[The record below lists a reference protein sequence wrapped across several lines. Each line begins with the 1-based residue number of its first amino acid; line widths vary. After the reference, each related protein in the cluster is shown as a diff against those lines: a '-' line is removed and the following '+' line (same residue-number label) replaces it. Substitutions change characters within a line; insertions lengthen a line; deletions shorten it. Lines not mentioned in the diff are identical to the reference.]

1 MTDTTWQPDLK
12 QYDGPKF
19 RALSAALREDARRGI
34 LAPGTRL
41 PAVRELAWQ
50 LGVTPGTVARAY
62 QIAAADGVIESHVGR
77 GSYVARAKAR
87 LGPLQPLVVSGL
99 PENSDVLIDMRS
111 PQLPDIG
118 QGEDIAAAAT
128 RAVAK
133 MGRELLGY
141 PTLTQDRPCRQAM
154 LEWLSCRD
162 LGPCAA
168 DDIALTHGGQNALSL
183 ALQICLTGD
192 RPRVL
197 VEALAYP
204 GIRHAARLS
213 RGEVVPVEMDE
224 QGMLPDALDRA
235 TRQSGARVVCVMPSA
250 QNPTVARMGFDRRAE
265 IVRVARYHDLQM
277 IEDDCFAGP
286 PQRMRV
292 AGPMMKPLPVP
303 ALRALAP
310 ERGWHV
316 ASLSKTISAGLRL
329 GAIVCP
335 VGMGDSGR
343 LAAQHSYFG
352 LSPLVTATVT
362 ELLNSGTAER
372 IGNDA
377 QQVIDD
383 RVALAAE
390 ILRATDLVWQPGV
403 PFMWLRLPLGWRAST
418 FARAAEAEGVLVRS
432 ADEFTP
438 VAQTAPGVPNA
449 VRLAINCGIERA
461 RLESGLQA
469 LARLYRAPPG
479 DLPV

>member
-1 MTDTTWQPDLK
+1 MTDTTWRPDLK

-19 RALSAALREDARRGI
+19 RALSAALREDARRGV

-41 PAVRELAWQ
+41 PAVRELAWH

-77 GSYVARAKAR
+77 GSYVARTSAR
-87 LGPLQPLVVSGL
+87 LGPFQPLVVSSLQEGS
-99 PENSDVLIDMRS
+99 EGVTDMRS
-111 PQLPDIG
+111 PHLPDIG
-118 QGEDIAAAAT
+118 QGEEIAAAAIKS
-128 RAVAK
+128 VGQ

-162 LGPCAA
+162 LGPCGA

-204 GIRHAARLS
+204 GIRHAARLC

-224 QGMLPDALDRA
+224 EGMLPDALDRA
-235 TRQSGARVVCVMPSA
+235 TRQSGARVVCLTPSA

-265 IVRVARYHDLQM
+265 IVRVARYHDLQV

-286 PQRMRV
+286 PQRMHLG
-292 AGPMMKPLPVP
+292 GPMMKPMPVP

-316 ASLSKTISAGLRL
+316 ASLSKTISAGLRI

-335 VGMGDSGR
+335 AGMGDSGR

-352 LSPLVTATVT
+352 LSPLVTATAT
-362 ELLNSGTAER
+362 ELLTSGAAHR
-372 IGNDA
+372 IGR
-377 QQVIDD
+377 QVQTVIDD
-383 RVALAAE
+383 RVAMSAD
-390 ILRATDLVWQPGV
+390 ILGVTDLAWQPGV

-432 ADEFTP
+432 ADEFAP
-438 VAQTAPGVPNA
+438 AAQNAPGLPNA
-449 VRLAINCGIERA
+449 VRLAINSGIERS
-461 RLESGLQA
+461 RLANGLRV
-469 LARLYRAPPG
+469 LARLYHAPPG